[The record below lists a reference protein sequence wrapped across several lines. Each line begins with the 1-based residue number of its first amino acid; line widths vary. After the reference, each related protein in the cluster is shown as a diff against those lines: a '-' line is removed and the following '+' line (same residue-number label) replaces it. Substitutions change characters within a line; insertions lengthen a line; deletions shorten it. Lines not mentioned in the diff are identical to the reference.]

1 MNTETM
7 LPAEP
12 QLRQAPQASPTSC
25 WLLLYPFHLQGC
37 KTIVKDAAVCPD
49 LLCPCLGSRWFPR
62 LILLT
67 SPGKAAALSAM
78 PHLLW
83 STCGLPHTLS
93 WMYMVFPI
101 MPSCLWGRPHTGIHQ
116 LFVHSE
122 GNGED
127 KRELPVTME
136 PGRND
141 RASPLCPLLLHK
153 SPLLPGF

>member
-37 KTIVKDAAVCPD
+37 KTRRAWKEIVKDAAVCPD
-49 LLCPCLGSRWFPR
+49 LLCPCLGSRWFPC

-67 SPGKAAALSAM
+67 SPGKAATLSAM

-93 WMYMVFPI
+93 WMSF
-101 MPSCLWGRPHTGIHQ
+101 PSCLLVSGGDHTQGSISSLFIQKETGRTR
-116 LFVHSE
+116 
-122 GNGED
+122 GNS
-127 KRELPVTME
+127 L
-136 PGRND
+136 
-141 RASPLCPLLLHK
+141 
-153 SPLLPGF
+153 